1 MLTSMLSQD
10 GVDRQE
16 FCRPANA
23 CPPAALFGTQGVW
36 LCLAAGLMCIC
47 GWMPGAADAGGP
59 ADEGVAGASVAE
71 IDSDDFS
78 VWIDGQIE
86 AELVRRGLEPEP
98 TVDDAAFL
106 RRVTLDLTGQLPS
119 PEQLAA
125 FVADANPAKRA
136 EWIDRLLSS
145 DEYAN
150 HFADLFDAMLM
161 GRREQKRGQR
171 EKHGWKRY
179 LRTLFAE
186 NRAWDEAVRQM
197 LLARAEGEDR
207 GHLWYLYERDNNH
220 QAIAESV
227 AKSFFGVDIA
237 CAQCHDH
244 LVAEE
249 IKQAHY
255 WGLVGFFRRSKNTTT
270 DRGIAIE
277 ESAIGGFDDYANP
290 LLGTTESLE
299 LTFLL
304 RGVVA
309 EPRPEDPTKQEDS
322 ESLYVTIA
330 GEPKVPIFSRRE
342 KFVNEILTDHP
353 LLARAMANRLWGLLM
368 GRGLVQPVDQ
378 MDSTHEPSH
387 PELLDGLERQFR
399 DSGYDM
405 RALIRAI
412 VLTNAYQRG
421 SKTEKSSVPVDAYA
435 VGIVKPLSAEASVA
449 ALQRVLQTPDTPE
462 NKERWAT
469 VAREWRRLFPEV
481 LPVGE
486 QSTVDQALLLT
497 NGQAFNELLRQA
509 GEHRSQAESSE
520 SVEASIQRLYQQCY
534 SRSPSSEEL
543 AAVKAY
549 LESRAD
555 RRTEGWSQVLW
566 VMVTSAEFR
575 WNH

>member
-23 CPPAALFGTQGVW
+23 RPPAALSGTRVVW
-36 LCLAAGLMCIC
+36 LCLAAGLMSIF
-47 GWMPGAADAGGP
+47 GWMPGAANAGDL
-59 ADEGVAGASVAE
+59 ADEGAAASVAVM
-71 IDSDDFS
+71 DSDDFS
-78 VWIDGQIE
+78 RWIDGQIE

-119 PEQLAA
+119 VEQLES
-125 FVADANPAKRA
+125 FITEKNPARRA
-136 EWIDRLLSS
+136 EWIDRLLAS

-150 HFADLFDAMLM
+150 HFADLFDTMLM

-186 NRAWDEAVRQM
+186 NRAWDEAVREM

-207 GHLWYLYERDNNH
+207 GHLWYLYERENNH

-304 RGVVA
+304 RGVVD

-330 GEPKVPIFSRRE
+330 GEPRVPIFSRRE

-520 SVEASIQRLYQQCY
+520 SVEVSIQRLYQQCY
-534 SRSPSSEEL
+534 SRVASSEEL

-555 RRTEGWSQVLW
+555 RRTEGWAQVLW